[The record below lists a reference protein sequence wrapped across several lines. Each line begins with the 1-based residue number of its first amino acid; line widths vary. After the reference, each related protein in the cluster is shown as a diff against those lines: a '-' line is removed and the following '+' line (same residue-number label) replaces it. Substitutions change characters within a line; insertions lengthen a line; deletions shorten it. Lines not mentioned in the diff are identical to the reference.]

1 MVRGLDLFKESFAEY
16 SDQYVLIGGVAC
28 SLAMAEAGIDF
39 RATSDLDIVLIVEAQ
54 TDDFVKALW
63 DFIRAGEYDH
73 KQKSTKKPLFYRF
86 HSPQKEN
93 YPKMLE
99 LFSRKPDLLDL
110 QEETHLT
117 PIPVEE
123 DLSSLSAILIDDEYY
138 DFVRGGM
145 VAVDGLSFVKA
156 DHLIPLKIR
165 AWLDLSE
172 RRKTDEKIDS
182 KDIKKH
188 RNDVFRLFQVIELS
202 ESMKLM
208 GTVKE
213 DMRKGLELLLREES
227 LDIRN
232 FGIKKRSVK
241 DVVEALWTK
250 YEL

>member
-1 MVRGLDLFKESFAEY
+1 MVRGLDIFKKSFVEY

-54 TDDFVKALW
+54 TDDFVKAFW
-63 DFIRAGEYDH
+63 DFIKSGEYNH
-73 KQKSTKKPLFYRF
+73 KQKSTNKPQFYRF
-86 HSPQKEN
+86 HSPRN
-93 YPKMLE
+93 NNFPKMLE

-117 PIPVEE
+117 PIPVDEA
-123 DLSSLSAILIDDEYY
+123 LSSLSAILIDDEYY
-138 DFVRGGM
+138 DVVRRGM
-145 VAVDGLSFVKA
+145 VTVDGLSFVKA

-172 RRKTDEKIDS
+172 RRKTNEKIDS
-182 KDIKKH
+182 KDIRKH
-188 RNDVFRLFQVIELS
+188 RDDVFRLFQVIELS
-202 ESMKLM
+202 ESTTLL

-213 DMRKGLELLLREES
+213 DMLKGLDRLLNEEA
-227 LDIRN
+227 LDLKN
-232 FGIKKRSVK
+232 LGIKNRSVLE
-241 DVVEALWTK
+241 VVEMLRTK